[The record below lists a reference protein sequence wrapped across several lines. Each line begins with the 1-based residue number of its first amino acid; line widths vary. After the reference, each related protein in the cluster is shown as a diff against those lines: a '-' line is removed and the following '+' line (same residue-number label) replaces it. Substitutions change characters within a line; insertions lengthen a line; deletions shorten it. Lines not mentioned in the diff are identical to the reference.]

1 MQLQHQDATPIG
13 LYDADVYDAHEEL
26 CDESQC
32 NASANHAHD
41 AEHDESGGERKT
53 RKTDEDEE
61 DMERSLVLS
70 RL

>member
-1 MQLQHQDATPIG
+1 MMQMFMTPMKNY
-13 LYDADVYDAHEEL
+13 LY
-26 CDESQC
+26 DESQC
-32 NASANHAHD
+32 NASASHAHD

-53 RKTDEDEE
+53 RKTDEDEGLMDLNCGDDK